1 METSYL
7 IYEKKLGDSETKYSH
22 SGPPAPSHTNCL
34 LNVAVE
40 TLEPTTTSWLAVGA
54 MWVQS
59 DLHPPNQHPQK
70 PIKNKLKT

>member
-40 TLEPTTTSWLAVGA
+40 THHNIVVGSWGHVGSIRSASTQSTSAEA
-54 MWVQS
+54 
-59 DLHPPNQHPQK
+59 N
-70 PIKNKLKT
+70 